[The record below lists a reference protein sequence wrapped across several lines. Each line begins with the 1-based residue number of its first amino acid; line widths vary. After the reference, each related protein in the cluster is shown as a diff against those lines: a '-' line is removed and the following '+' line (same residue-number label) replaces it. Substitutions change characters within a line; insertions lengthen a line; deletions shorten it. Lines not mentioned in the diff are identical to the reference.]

1 MTIADIG
8 GRPVGGGPHGGGRD
22 RRGAQEIG
30 FAEIQALI
38 RRGWKLIALCAVLA
52 GVAAVLALNF
62 LVPTLYLA
70 SANLLITPL
79 DERYSGASTAVG
91 LYRSLAISDGL
102 ITKTTRRLVADG
114 VLAESTVLLVGRELD
129 ALVAAANSA
138 DQQAFLVLNARH
150 AVPETAATI
159 VNAWAE
165 AVVAEGRGVFHGT
178 AAGSENLLGSQLDP
192 TNAELEAA
200 GAELSAQ
207 LAELGEREEQV
218 TVSWDRRISA
228 ARKQASEAVA
238 AYHTAKRRLMTEAVA
253 RLLPPDPAGAS
264 GAVRSKLEEVV
275 SVRAQLARSPRVLT
289 LEKAASED
297 ALTELLAQG
306 QSLESYDLALKSDEI
321 NPLYDE
327 LTLKVLE
334 LETELKALAGAVS
347 GPIGRVLAELE
358 RIELERSAGLLAL
371 DETNRL
377 DLRVLQLRRG
387 RDLEALHLEEL
398 QVRNKHNRRV
408 KQLDG
413 LADELSGQLN
423 RSVVS
428 RVLEEVEVVKLALPA
443 APPQTPISRQMLIK
457 TMIAVFLGGLLG
469 LMITLFRSA
478 RPAA

>member
-8 GRPVGGGPHGGGRD
+8 GRPVGDDPPGGGRT

-52 GVAAVLALNF
+52 GAVAVLALNF
-62 LVPTLYLA
+62 LVPTLYSA

-79 DERYSGASTAVG
+79 GERYSGTSTAVG

-102 ITKTTRRLVADG
+102 IAKTTRRLVAG
-114 VLAESTVLLVGRELD
+114 GALAENTVLVVGRDLEV
-129 ALVAAANSA
+129 LVAAANSP
-138 DQQAFLVLNARH
+138 DQQAFLVLSARH
-150 AVPETAATI
+150 PVPETAATI

-165 AVVAEGRGVFHGT
+165 TVVTEGRGVFHGT

-200 GAELSAQ
+200 GQALSAR
-207 LAELGEREEQV
+207 LTELGEREEQI

-238 AYHTAKRRLMTEAVA
+238 AYHTATRRLMAEEVA
-253 RLLPPDPAGAS
+253 RLLPPDPVGAG

-275 SVRAQLARSPRVLT
+275 SVRAQLSRSPRVLT

-297 ALTELLAQG
+297 TLTELLAEG
-306 QSLESYDLALKSDEI
+306 QSLDSFDLALMSDEI

-334 LETELKALAGAVS
+334 LESELKALAGAAA
-347 GPIGRVLAELE
+347 GPIAQLLAELE
-358 RIELERSAGLLAL
+358 RIELERTAGLVAL
-371 DETNRL
+371 QEANRL

-387 RDLEALHLEEL
+387 RDIEALRLEEME
-398 QVRNKHNRRV
+398 VRSKHNRITE
-408 KQLDG
+408 QLGG
-413 LADELSGQLN
+413 LAEELSGQLN

-428 RVLEEVEVVKLALPA
+428 RVLEEVDVVKLAVPA
-443 APPQTPISRQMLIK
+443 SPPQTPISRQMLIK
-457 TMIAVFLGGLLG
+457 VMIAVFLGGLLG

-478 RPAA
+478 KPAG